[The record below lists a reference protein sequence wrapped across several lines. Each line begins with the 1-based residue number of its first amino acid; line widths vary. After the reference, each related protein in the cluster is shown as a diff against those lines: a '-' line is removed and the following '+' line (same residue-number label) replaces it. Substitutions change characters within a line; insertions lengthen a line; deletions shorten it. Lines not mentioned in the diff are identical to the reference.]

1 MSTSFCTNLSDSFVN
16 FSNFTYQNMD
26 KPKLIFHLN
35 FTVRLIECTYVCVI
49 IYLYIIPKREN
60 EKI

>member
-1 MSTSFCTNLSDSFVN
+1 
-16 FSNFTYQNMD
+16 MD
-26 KPKLIFHLN
+26 ITKLIFHLN

-49 IYLYIIPKREN
+49 ILLYIIPKREN

>member
-1 MSTSFCTNLSDSFVN
+1 
-16 FSNFTYQNMD
+16 MD
-26 KPKLIFHLN
+26 IVKLIFHLN